1 MATTSDWKAI
11 GLQKRQS
18 VLDKIPQEWRLPA
31 ATLAEA
37 HEANELDVTSIPR
50 ESGILTADE
59 ITITENYDATALLE
73 KLAAAEYSALA
84 VTTAF
89 CKRAAIAQQLTSCLT
104 ETFFDEAIE
113 RAKFLDEYLAKEKKP
128 LGPLHGLPISIKDSF
143 NYIGQETTLG
153 FVSFVGGKTVAKE
166 HSALVKMLLDLGAVL
181 YIKSNIPQT
190 LMTADSENHVFGRTL
205 NPHKLNL
212 TAGGSSGG
220 EGAVVG
226 LRAAVLGVGT
236 DIGGSIRVPALCCGT
251 YGYRPSASRIPY
263 GGQGSPGRAGSPG
276 VLAAA
281 GPLATSFRD
290 VRLFMETVLGQKP
303 WSYDHSALHAPWR
316 SLTAPTTLTIGL
328 LPIDPAFPIHPPMR
342 RALDSAI
349 TKLKAA
355 GHTIVPLGYIPSI
368 AVANQQIADYY
379 SLDPAMTPFKN
390 IEASGEPKIRSVA
403 ESPFVS
409 KRNGKLDMDDL
420 YTLNATRTQ
429 CMAAWHKIWMATG
442 IDVILGPVCETTAMP
457 HDTFGNTPYTTLYNY
472 LDVSYL
478 DMKLSRR
485 ASANKT
491 QYPSIVIP
499 HLKADKDIDTGK
511 DFISYKGCKYLSET
525 IFVFKHILIIS
536 YRQPRKDPR
545 CPHRRPACRTS
556 AFRRRAT

>member
-1 MATTSDWKAI
+1 MAATSDWKTI

-50 ESGILTADE
+50 DSGILTADE

-113 RAKFLDEYLAKEKKP
+113 RAKFLDEHLAKEKKP

-153 FVSFVGGKTVAKE
+153 FVSFVGGKTIAKE
-166 HSALVKMLLDLGAVL
+166 HSALVKILLDLGAVL

-205 NPHKLNL
+205 NPHKLTL

-251 YGYRPSASRIPY
+251 YGFRPSASRIPY

-290 VRLFMETVLGQKP
+290 VRLFMETVLGHNP
-303 WSYDHSALHAPWR
+303 WSYDHSVLHAPWR
-316 SLTAPTTLTIGL
+316 SLTTPKTLTIGL

-349 TKLKAA
+349 DKLKAA
-355 GHTIVPLGYIPSI
+355 GHTIVPLGYVPSI

-379 SLDPAMTPFKN
+379 SLDPAITPFKN

-429 CMAAWHKIWMATG
+429 CMAAWHKIWMTTG

-472 LDVSYL
+472 LD
-478 DMKLSRR
+478 
-485 ASANKT
+485 
-491 QYPSIVIP
+491 YPSIVIP

-511 DFISYKGCKYLSET
+511 DFISYKAYNPEKTHGAPTGVQVAARPLFDEE
-525 IFVFKHILIIS
+525 LLDAAEIIS
-536 YRQPRKDPR
+536 KVLE
-545 CPHRRPACRTS
+545 S
-556 AFRRRAT
+556 

>member
-1 MATTSDWKAI
+1 MTATTSDWKAI
-11 GLQKRQS
+11 GARKKQS
-18 VLDKIPQEWRLPA
+18 VLNKIPQEWRLPA
-31 ATLAEA
+31 ETLAKA
-37 HEANELDVTSIPR
+37 HEDAELDVTGIPR
-50 ESGILTADE
+50 ECGILTADE
-59 ITITENYDATALLE
+59 ITITEKYDATDLLA
-73 KLAAAEYSALA
+73 KLAAGEYSSLA

-89 CKRAAIAQQLTSCLT
+89 CKRAAIANQLTNCLT

-113 RAKFLDEYLAKEKKP
+113 RANYLDEHLAKEKKP
-128 LGPLHGLPISIKDSF
+128 FGPLHGLPISIKDSF

-205 NPHKLNL
+205 NPHKLTL

-226 LRAAVLGVGT
+226 MRAAVLGVGT

-263 GGQGSPGRAGSPG
+263 GGQGTPGRVGSPG
-276 VLAAA
+276 VLAVA
-281 GPLATSFRD
+281 GPLTTSFRD
-290 VRLFMETVLGQKP
+290 VRLFMEVVLGQQP
-303 WSYDHSALHAPWR
+303 WKYDHAVLHAPWR
-316 SLTAPTTLTIGL
+316 QLSAPKTLTIGT

-349 TKLKAA
+349 SKLKAA
-355 GHTIVPLGYIPSI
+355 GHTIVPLGYVPSI
-368 AVANQQIADYY
+368 AVANREIADYY
-379 SLDPAMTPFKN
+379 SLDPAITPFKN

-420 YTLNATRTQ
+420 YTLNATRAQ
-429 CMAAWHKIWMATG
+429 CMAAWHKIWTTTG

-472 LDVSYL
+472 LD
-478 DMKLSRR
+478 
-485 ASANKT
+485 
-491 QYPSIVIP
+491 YPSIVIP
-499 HLKADKDIDTGK
+499 HLKADKEIDVGD
-511 DFISYKGCKYLSET
+511 DFISYKGYNAEKTHGAPTGVQVAARPQFDEELLNAAE
-525 IFVFKHILIIS
+525 IIS
-536 YRQPRKDPR
+536 EVLK
-545 CPHRRPACRTS
+545 A
-556 AFRRRAT
+556 